1 MEEIDQSRIAELCRK
16 YHITRMLH
24 YVHPHR
30 TDAEQERR
38 MDFMVDF
45 EPGYTPG
52 FFGAPNNPRL
62 LPYGLLDIEEDLA
75 GIVGKEWAYIMSF
88 SGIGPHF
95 RSKALDDAR
104 AMAEPIYPVEKAL

>member
-1 MEEIDQSRIAELCRK
+1 MDIDQSRIAELCRK

-30 TDAEQERR
+30 TAAEQDRR

-75 GIVGKEWAYIMSF
+75 ELVGREWTYIMSF

-95 RSKALDDAR
+95 RSKELDDAR
-104 AMAEPIYPVEKAL
+104 AMAEPVYPVEKAL

>member
-1 MEEIDQSRIAELCRK
+1 MEIDQSRIAELCRK

-30 TDAEQERR
+30 TDAEQDRR

-75 GIVGKEWAYIMSF
+75 GIVGKEWTYLMPF
-88 SGIGPHF
+88 DGISPYF
-95 RSKALDDAR
+95 RSKEVDDAR
-104 AMAEPIYPVEKAL
+104 AMAEPVYPVEKAL

>member
-1 MEEIDQSRIAELCRK
+1 MDIDHSRIAELCQK
-16 YHITRMLH
+16 YHITRMLR

-30 TDAEQERR
+30 TAAQQERR
-38 MDFMVDF
+38 MDFLVDF

-52 FFGAPNNPRL
+52 FFGAPYNPRL

-75 GIVGKEWAYIMSF
+75 GIVGKEWAYIIDF
-88 SGIGPHF
+88 DGIGPHF

-104 AMAEPIYPVEKAL
+104 SMAEPLYPVEKGL

>member
-1 MEEIDQSRIAELCRK
+1 MEIDQSRIAELCRK

-52 FFGAPNNPRL
+52 FFGVTNHPGL
-62 LPYGLLDIEEDLA
+62 LDYGLLDIEEDLA
-75 GIVGKEWAYIMSF
+75 GIVGKEWTYLMPF
-88 SGIGPHF
+88 DGISPYF
-95 RSKALDDAR
+95 RSKEVDDAR
-104 AMAEPIYPVEKAL
+104 AMAEPVYPVEKAL